1 MTSHDL
7 TTVNMIKANVM
18 TLYTLFKQ
26 PLAIPDYQRP
36 YAWKDVDV
44 KNFLKSITH
53 AARAESR
60 LLLGTVIVHKHE
72 TQSKEDPKQ
81 LWDIVD
87 GQQRLVTLYIL
98 AKSIEASEGVCE
110 TIGMSSFA
118 HGESHTNIR
127 VNHSVIKN
135 WLSRQ
140 DSAQH
145 EKIKELLKKRTDF
158 IVVTAPTLDDA
169 FIFFNSQNNRGKRLS
184 EYDLVK
190 ANHLRF
196 IEQDDLQRVCATSWE
211 RIERAGAEEPNKDS
225 GTCTPTMKYLMHGIL
240 GRVRQ
245 SALKKQACN
254 LLDEFRCQRS
264 EYQRSDYYYLSN
276 YAQPPVFT
284 RWRFCHEAHGR
295 EGGGLELVLKY
306 IDADQGTRRL
316 RFESDSK
323 RYMPFQIPQSIEG
336 GEQFFWFVEKY
347 HAIYQDLFVAPSP
360 MLPTAFLDM
369 MRMIRETGG
378 HYVRKFFEAVMV
390 FYFDKFGCDDPVVY
404 MQAAIYLQ
412 FAVFDLQSR
421 QRVQERSVP
430 KFIREDCNPFA
441 LIHEASTPGF
451 IMDKLVE
458 GIDDHKWYKTTSPER
473 PAKRCRDL
481 MRQFYASLNTQ
492 AEPIARLAAQ
502 LRAIVPTDND
512 AV

>member
-1 MTSHDL
+1 
-7 TTVNMIKANVM
+7 MIKANVM
-18 TLYTLFKQ
+18 TLDTLFKQ

-53 AARAESR
+53 AARAGSR

-72 TQSKEDPKQ
+72 TQSEEEPIQ
-81 LWDIVD
+81 LWNIVD

-118 HGESHTNIR
+118 HGESQTNIR
-127 VNHSVIKN
+127 VNHKVIKN
-135 WLSRQ
+135 WLERQ

-225 GTCTPTMKYLMHGIL
+225 GTCTPTMKYLMQGIL

-245 SALKKQACN
+245 CALNRGCS
-254 LLDEFRCQRS
+254 LLEDFRCQRS
-264 EYQRSDYYYLSN
+264 EPRNANYYYFSN

-284 RWRFCHEAHGR
+284 QWRFDHKAHLL
-295 EGGGLELVLKY
+295 EGGGLELILKH
-306 IDADQGTRRL
+306 IDAEQGTRRL
-316 RFESDSK
+316 RFVTDSK
-323 RYMPFQIPQSIEG
+323 RYLPFQIPQSIEG

-347 HAIYQDLFVAPSP
+347 HAVYHDLFVAPLP
-360 MLPTAFLDM
+360 TLPTAFSDM
-369 MRMIRETGG
+369 MRMTREIGG

-390 FYFDKFGCDDPVVY
+390 FYFDKFGCDDAVRF
-404 MQAAIYLQ
+404 MQTALYLQ
-412 FAVFDLQSR
+412 FVVFDLQSK
-421 QRVQERSVP
+421 QRVQERSIP
-430 KFIREDCNPFA
+430 KFIRDSNPFA
-441 LIHEASTPGF
+441 WVHEASTPGY
-451 IMDKLVE
+451 IMAKVRE
-458 GIDDHKWYKTTSPER
+458 GIDERQWYRNTSKEN
-473 PAKRCRDL
+473 PAKKCRA
-481 MRQFYASLNTQ
+481 RIRTFYASLSTQ
-492 AEPIARLAAQ
+492 TDQIADLAKQ
-502 LRAIVPTDND
+502 LMDIVPSDS
-512 AV
+512 